1 VVGAYSLG
9 VDERLFAAN
18 TVAREFL
25 RHVDVHDVDT
35 GGRRSGD
42 SFLNGGVEEC
52 DCVVDLVLDGRGRI
66 PWDDLKQLRIAS
78 DHDERVRRRIGRCHR
93 GVQGAEAAPSLVN
106 SAAARPIST
115 WHSTGGTAVHAA
127 STWER
132 PKSAAP
138 TVRVTNL
145 VSSSSAAVSCL
156 PLTSDVVAPVQAALT
171 RRSIRILG
179 SSRYG

>member
-1 VVGAYSLG
+1 MSALGAALG
-9 VDERLFAAN
+9 AATAAYRVLRL
-18 TVAREFL
+18 
-25 RHVDVHDVDT
+25 
-35 GGRRSGD
+35 
-42 SFLNGGVEEC
+42 
-52 DCVVDLVLDGRGRI
+52 
-66 PWDDLKQLRIAS
+66 P
-78 DHDERVRRRIGRCHR
+78 
-93 GVQGAEAAPSLVN
+93 PSLVN